1 MHAYIIQ
8 QLIRIILFIT
18 ISLPIGLKSFAQE
31 TKRFYMELDTPR
43 NGAKAGQ
50 ELELKYIS
58 TADFDS
64 VSPPDFGTLIETVE
78 GVTPQSRSYSK
89 KRHIDRY
96 LRAGIQLPHTFQ
108 EARKHQTTSG
118 IHQGKR
124 KGIRNTS
131 DQCMGTSGRYQYRQC
146 KMQHSAGGFL
156 SQRSFHCHRDLSLN
170 RLVID
175 PLIVSETKKI
185 KRQDK

>member
-1 MHAYIIQ
+1 MSN
-8 QLIRIILFIT
+8 T
-18 ISLPIGLKSFAQE
+18 
-31 TKRFYMELDTPR
+31 T
-43 NGAKAGQ
+43 
-50 ELELKYIS
+50 
-58 TADFDS
+58 
-64 VSPPDFGTLIETVE
+64 
-78 GVTPQSRSYSK
+78 QSRSYSK

-175 PLIVSETKKI
+175 PLIVSETKKN
-185 KRQDK
+185 KETG

>member
-1 MHAYIIQ
+1 MVKPCVAVLSVCRIYRWHTMRWHHHIHFCRYENR
-8 QLIRIILFIT
+8 IRWYH
-18 ISLPIGLKSFAQE
+18 
-31 TKRFYMELDTPR
+31 RVM
-43 NGAKAGQ
+43 
-50 ELELKYIS
+50 
-58 TADFDS
+58 S
-64 VSPPDFGTLIETVE
+64 VLVCGNHRGSG
-78 GVTPQSRSYSK
+78 
-89 KRHIDRY
+89 RHIDRY

-175 PLIVSETKKI
+175 PLIVSETKKN
-185 KRQDK
+185 KETG